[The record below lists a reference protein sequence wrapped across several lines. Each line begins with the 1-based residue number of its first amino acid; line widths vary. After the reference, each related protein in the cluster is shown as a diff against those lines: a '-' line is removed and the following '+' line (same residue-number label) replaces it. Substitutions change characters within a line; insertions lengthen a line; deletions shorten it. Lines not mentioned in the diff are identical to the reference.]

1 MSQQALQAKQQALQA
16 KQQALQKRAENNYT
30 LFQPYLHSLG
40 SLKHEELSEI
50 TLASTLSL
58 SNVSNYSGLAKLLP
72 PIKEGCLDSDEHAC
86 IENTLKAT
94 FNNAYKQ
101 TLLLHKYSR
110 AIRYGLVVSYM
121 DTAGVSQLL
130 WRKLYFLIVEI
141 KAQAP
146 TLHDVLNLPC
156 C

>member
-1 MSQQALQAKQQALQA
+1 MGTSQQALQA
-16 KQQALQKRAENNYT
+16 KQQALQKRTENIDT

-40 SLKHEELSEI
+40 SLKHEELSEL

-121 DTAGVSQLL
+121 VFTKFHTLLVQVNYNDDIQPGLSQNHCHTCS
-130 WRKLYFLIVEI
+130 I
-141 KAQAP
+141 KQ
-146 TLHDVLNLPC
+146 
-156 C
+156 